1 MKYYILLIYLLA
13 FSLATEGNTAVK
25 DSLSEALPSASSPLQ
40 KLEIMTNLMDLSR
53 QEEQVEYAKQLYWL
67 ALEEDEDYYKEAALT
82 EILRF
87 YVNTDAKDSAKVYLA
102 EAERELKGKA
112 RDFLVTYMKTIMDV
126 RVVYYTKGEDR
137 MKLIEKY
144 KLRLET
150 EKDMPVLDKISN
162 YYLLGMANSN
172 RVDPKNQ
179 DAIYKEVC
187 YYMNNLI
194 ELSDNIPLRYS
205 YLFRLNTLNILSLM
219 EATPENR
226 VKASLRYLNMQKEYA
241 DTKEMK
247 KRPYTSKR
255 HLLNAYS
262 TLATAAETVG
272 KDMATY
278 YFNYFID
285 LNRKYPED
293 AAFSAEYDRYFTS
306 LNYYKSIRDFQK
318 AADYNDSVIYYF
330 RHGDFQFNLTENI
343 VLTLKDKIDCLDS
356 LHRYKDA
363 YEAYKEYS
371 VLLDSARTRS
381 MENKVEDLEIKK
393 YVDELVV
400 EKKALEIDL
409 QKSRSQLYLFLALLI
424 LSICFGIFIFFRL
437 GKIKSLYKEL
447 QESNRLV
454 IIASEKAQESE
465 RMKNAFIKNMC
476 HEVRTPLNAING
488 FAELITSDGI
498 SPEEKK
504 EFSKI
509 IYTNCHNITSMM
521 NDVLVIAQLDSSN
534 EVLPLEPVHI
544 SLLCHHEMNKLK
556 KLQQKPDIH
565 YQVEGDKSNDLIY
578 SDPNHFG
585 IIISHLLNN
594 ANKFTNQGSIT
605 LSYQP
610 EEEGRIMCICV
621 TDTGCGI
628 PADKSEWIFERFT
641 KNDDFIPVRA
651 SASTSAASSPNASTV
666 PSNWIPVTPG
676 EPGSFY
682 GFRLIPTNSQQ
693 VFFWQTCPINHHL
706 ISSVFLRCKPFPDIR
721 QFA

>member
-330 RHGDFQFNLTENI
+330 RHGDFQFDLTENI

-594 ANKFTNQGSIT
+594 ANKFTNQGSNT
-605 LSYQP
+605 LSYKP

-641 KNDDFIPVRA
+641 KNDDFIP
-651 SASTSAASSPNASTV
+651 
-666 PSNWIPVTPG
+666 
-676 EPGSFY
+676 GSGLGLY
-682 GFRLIPTNSQQ
+682 LCRLITQRLNGSLKLD
-693 VFFWQTCPINHHL
+693 TCYTGGARFILRLPINPY
-706 ISSVFLRCKPFPDIR
+706 K
-721 QFA
+721 

>member
-53 QEEQVEYAKQLYWL
+53 QEEQVDYAKQLYWL

-330 RHGDFQFNLTENI
+330 RHGNFQFDLTENI

-393 YVDELVV
+393 HVDELVV

-610 EEEGRIMCICV
+610 EEEGKIMCICV

-641 KNDDFIPVRA
+641 KNDDFIP
-651 SASTSAASSPNASTV
+651 
-666 PSNWIPVTPG
+666 
-676 EPGSFY
+676 GSGLGLY
-682 GFRLIPTNSQQ
+682 LCRLITQRLNGSLKLD
-693 VFFWQTCPINHHL
+693 TCYTGGARFILRLPINPY
-706 ISSVFLRCKPFPDIR
+706 K
-721 QFA
+721 

>member
-272 KDMATY
+272 KDMATH

-381 MENKVEDLEIKK
+381 MEKKVEDLEIKK
-393 YVDELVV
+393 HVDELVV

-544 SLLCHHEMNKLK
+544 GLLCHNEMNKLK

-585 IIISHLLNN
+585 IIISHLLSN

-605 LSYQP
+605 LSYRP

-641 KNDDFIPVRA
+641 KNDDFIP
-651 SASTSAASSPNASTV
+651 
-666 PSNWIPVTPG
+666 
-676 EPGSFY
+676 GSGLGLY
-682 GFRLIPTNSQQ
+682 LCRLITQRLNGSLKLD
-693 VFFWQTCPINHHL
+693 TCYTGGARFILRLPINPY
-706 ISSVFLRCKPFPDIR
+706 K
-721 QFA
+721 

>member
-306 LNYYKSIRDFQK
+306 LNYYKLIRDFQK

-330 RHGDFQFNLTENI
+330 RHADFQFDLTENI

-393 YVDELVV
+393 HVDELVV

-585 IIISHLLNN
+585 IIISHLLSN

-605 LSYQP
+605 LSYRP

-641 KNDDFIPVRA
+641 KNDDFIP
-651 SASTSAASSPNASTV
+651 
-666 PSNWIPVTPG
+666 
-676 EPGSFY
+676 GSGLGLY
-682 GFRLIPTNSQQ
+682 LCRLITQRLNGSLKLD
-693 VFFWQTCPINHHL
+693 TCYTGGARFILRLPINPY
-706 ISSVFLRCKPFPDIR
+706 K
-721 QFA
+721 

>member
-330 RHGDFQFNLTENI
+330 RHGDFQFDLTENI

-610 EEEGRIMCICV
+610 EEEVRIMCICV

-641 KNDDFIPVRA
+641 KNDDFIP
-651 SASTSAASSPNASTV
+651 
-666 PSNWIPVTPG
+666 
-676 EPGSFY
+676 GSGLGLY
-682 GFRLIPTNSQQ
+682 LCRLITQRLNGSLKLD
-693 VFFWQTCPINHHL
+693 TCYTGGARFILRLPINPY
-706 ISSVFLRCKPFPDIR
+706 K
-721 QFA
+721 

>member
-272 KDMATY
+272 KDMATH

-330 RHGDFQFNLTENI
+330 RHGNFQFDLTENI

-393 YVDELVV
+393 HVDELVV

-605 LSYQP
+605 LSYRP

-641 KNDDFIPVRA
+641 KNDDFIP
-651 SASTSAASSPNASTV
+651 
-666 PSNWIPVTPG
+666 
-676 EPGSFY
+676 GSGLGLY
-682 GFRLIPTNSQQ
+682 LCRLITQRLNGSLKLD
-693 VFFWQTCPINHHL
+693 TCYTGGARFILRLPINPY
-706 ISSVFLRCKPFPDIR
+706 K
-721 QFA
+721 

>member
-306 LNYYKSIRDFQK
+306 LNYYKSIRNFQK

-393 YVDELVV
+393 HVDELVV

-585 IIISHLLNN
+585 IIISHLLSN

-641 KNDDFIPVRA
+641 KNDDFIP
-651 SASTSAASSPNASTV
+651 
-666 PSNWIPVTPG
+666 
-676 EPGSFY
+676 GSGLGLY
-682 GFRLIPTNSQQ
+682 LCRLITQRLNGSLKLD
-693 VFFWQTCPINHHL
+693 TCYTGGARFILRLPINPY
-706 ISSVFLRCKPFPDIR
+706 K
-721 QFA
+721 

>member
-87 YVNTDAKDSAKVYLA
+87 YVNTDAKDRAKVYLA

-330 RHGDFQFNLTENI
+330 RHGDFQFDLTENI

-610 EEEGRIMCICV
+610 EEEGKIMCICV

-641 KNDDFIPVRA
+641 KNDDFIP
-651 SASTSAASSPNASTV
+651 
-666 PSNWIPVTPG
+666 
-676 EPGSFY
+676 GSGLGLY
-682 GFRLIPTNSQQ
+682 LCRLITQRLNGSLKLD
-693 VFFWQTCPINHHL
+693 TCYTGGARFILRLPINPY
-706 ISSVFLRCKPFPDIR
+706 K
-721 QFA
+721 

>member
-330 RHGDFQFNLTENI
+330 RHGNFQFDLTENI

-393 YVDELVV
+393 HVDELVV

-424 LSICFGIFIFFRL
+424 LSISFGIFIFFRL

-565 YQVEGDKSNDLIY
+565 YRVEGDKSNDLIY

-605 LSYQP
+605 LSYRP

-641 KNDDFIPVRA
+641 KNDDFIP
-651 SASTSAASSPNASTV
+651 
-666 PSNWIPVTPG
+666 
-676 EPGSFY
+676 GSGLGLY
-682 GFRLIPTNSQQ
+682 LCRLITQRLNGSLKLD
-693 VFFWQTCPINHHL
+693 TCYTGGARFILRLPINPY
-706 ISSVFLRCKPFPDIR
+706 K
-721 QFA
+721 

>member
-272 KDMATY
+272 KDMATH

-381 MENKVEDLEIKK
+381 MEKKVEDLEIKK
-393 YVDELVV
+393 HVDELVV

-544 SLLCHHEMNKLK
+544 GLLCHHEMNKLK

-585 IIISHLLNN
+585 IIISHLLSN

-605 LSYQP
+605 LSYRP

-641 KNDDFIPVRA
+641 KNDDFIP
-651 SASTSAASSPNASTV
+651 
-666 PSNWIPVTPG
+666 
-676 EPGSFY
+676 GSDLGLY
-682 GFRLIPTNSQQ
+682 LCRLITQRLNGSLKLD
-693 VFFWQTCPINHHL
+693 TCYTGGARFILRLPINPY
-706 ISSVFLRCKPFPDIR
+706 K
-721 QFA
+721 

>member
-330 RHGDFQFNLTENI
+330 RHGNFQFDLTENI

-393 YVDELVV
+393 HVDELVV

-585 IIISHLLNN
+585 IIISHLLSN

-605 LSYQP
+605 LSYRP

-641 KNDDFIPVRA
+641 KNDDFIP
-651 SASTSAASSPNASTV
+651 
-666 PSNWIPVTPG
+666 
-676 EPGSFY
+676 GSGLGLY
-682 GFRLIPTNSQQ
+682 LCRLITQRLNGSLKLD
-693 VFFWQTCPINHHL
+693 TCYTGGARFILRLPINPY
-706 ISSVFLRCKPFPDIR
+706 K
-721 QFA
+721 

>member
-272 KDMATY
+272 KDMATH

-381 MENKVEDLEIKK
+381 MEKKVEDLEIKK
-393 YVDELVV
+393 HVDELVV

-544 SLLCHHEMNKLK
+544 GLLCHHEMNKLK

-585 IIISHLLNN
+585 IIISHLLSN

-605 LSYQP
+605 LSYRP

-641 KNDDFIPVRA
+641 KNDDFIP
-651 SASTSAASSPNASTV
+651 SS
-666 PSNWIPVTPG
+666 G
-676 EPGSFY
+676 LGLY
-682 GFRLIPTNSQQ
+682 LCRLITQRLNGSLKLD
-693 VFFWQTCPINHHL
+693 TCYTGGARFILRLPINPY
-706 ISSVFLRCKPFPDIR
+706 K
-721 QFA
+721 

>member
-381 MENKVEDLEIKK
+381 MEKKVEDLEIKK
-393 YVDELVV
+393 HVDELVV

-605 LSYQP
+605 LSYRP

-641 KNDDFIPVRA
+641 KNDDFIP
-651 SASTSAASSPNASTV
+651 
-666 PSNWIPVTPG
+666 
-676 EPGSFY
+676 GSGLGLY
-682 GFRLIPTNSQQ
+682 LCRLITQRLNGSLKLD
-693 VFFWQTCPINHHL
+693 TCYTGGARFILRLPINPY
-706 ISSVFLRCKPFPDIR
+706 K
-721 QFA
+721 

>member
-87 YVNTDAKDSAKVYLA
+87 YVNTDAKDSAKVYHA
-102 EAERELKGKA
+102 EPERELKGKA

-330 RHGDFQFNLTENI
+330 RHGNFQFDLTENI

-393 YVDELVV
+393 HVDELVV

-424 LSICFGIFIFFRL
+424 LSISFGIFIFFRL

-605 LSYQP
+605 LSYRP

-641 KNDDFIPVRA
+641 KNDDFIP
-651 SASTSAASSPNASTV
+651 
-666 PSNWIPVTPG
+666 
-676 EPGSFY
+676 GSGLGLY
-682 GFRLIPTNSQQ
+682 LCRLITQRLNGSLKLD
-693 VFFWQTCPINHHL
+693 TCYTGGARFILRLPINPY
-706 ISSVFLRCKPFPDIR
+706 K
-721 QFA
+721 

>member
-162 YYLLGMANSN
+162 YYLLGMTNSN

-194 ELSDNIPLRYS
+194 ELSVNIPLRYS

-330 RHGDFQFNLTENI
+330 RHGDFQFDLTENI

-641 KNDDFIPVRA
+641 KNDDFIP
-651 SASTSAASSPNASTV
+651 
-666 PSNWIPVTPG
+666 
-676 EPGSFY
+676 GSGLGLY
-682 GFRLIPTNSQQ
+682 LCRLITQRLNGSLKLD
-693 VFFWQTCPINHHL
+693 TCYTGGARFILRLPINPY
-706 ISSVFLRCKPFPDIR
+706 K
-721 QFA
+721 

>member
-1 MKYYILLIYLLA
+1 M
-13 FSLATEGNTAVK
+13 
-25 DSLSEALPSASSPLQ
+25 
-40 KLEIMTNLMDLSR
+40 
-53 QEEQVEYAKQLYWL
+53 EYAKQLYWL

-330 RHGDFQFNLTENI
+330 RHGDFQFDLTENI

-585 IIISHLLNN
+585 IIIFHLLNN

-641 KNDDFIPVRA
+641 KNDDFIP
-651 SASTSAASSPNASTV
+651 
-666 PSNWIPVTPG
+666 
-676 EPGSFY
+676 GSGLGLY
-682 GFRLIPTNSQQ
+682 LCRLITQRLNGSLKLD
-693 VFFWQTCPINHHL
+693 TCYTGGARFILRLPINPY
-706 ISSVFLRCKPFPDIR
+706 K
-721 QFA
+721 

>member
-1 MKYYILLIYLLA
+1 
-13 FSLATEGNTAVK
+13 
-25 DSLSEALPSASSPLQ
+25 
-40 KLEIMTNLMDLSR
+40 
-53 QEEQVEYAKQLYWL
+53 
-67 ALEEDEDYYKEAALT
+67 
-82 EILRF
+82 
-87 YVNTDAKDSAKVYLA
+87 
-102 EAERELKGKA
+102 
-112 RDFLVTYMKTIMDV
+112 
-126 RVVYYTKGEDR
+126 

-330 RHGDFQFNLTENI
+330 RHGNFQFDLTENI

-393 YVDELVV
+393 HVDELVV

-424 LSICFGIFIFFRL
+424 LSISFGIFIFFRL

-605 LSYQP
+605 LSYRP

-641 KNDDFIPVRA
+641 KNDDFIP
-651 SASTSAASSPNASTV
+651 
-666 PSNWIPVTPG
+666 
-676 EPGSFY
+676 GSGLGLY
-682 GFRLIPTNSQQ
+682 LCRLITQRLNGSLKLD
-693 VFFWQTCPINHHL
+693 TCYTGGARFILRLPINPY
-706 ISSVFLRCKPFPDIR
+706 K
-721 QFA
+721 

>member
-272 KDMATY
+272 KDMATH

-330 RHGDFQFNLTENI
+330 RHGDFQFDLTENI

-381 MENKVEDLEIKK
+381 MEKKVEDLEIKK
-393 YVDELVV
+393 HVDELVV

-641 KNDDFIPVRA
+641 KNDDFIP
-651 SASTSAASSPNASTV
+651 
-666 PSNWIPVTPG
+666 
-676 EPGSFY
+676 GSGLGLY
-682 GFRLIPTNSQQ
+682 LCRLITQRLNGSLKLD
-693 VFFWQTCPINHHL
+693 TCYTGGARFILRLPINPY
-706 ISSVFLRCKPFPDIR
+706 K
-721 QFA
+721 

>member
-1 MKYYILLIYLLA
+1 M
-13 FSLATEGNTAVK
+13 
-25 DSLSEALPSASSPLQ
+25 
-40 KLEIMTNLMDLSR
+40 
-53 QEEQVEYAKQLYWL
+53 
-67 ALEEDEDYYKEAALT
+67 
-82 EILRF
+82 
-87 YVNTDAKDSAKVYLA
+87 NTDAKDSAKVYLA

-330 RHGDFQFNLTENI
+330 RHGDFQFDLTENI

-393 YVDELVV
+393 HVDELVV

-605 LSYQP
+605 LSYRP

-641 KNDDFIPVRA
+641 KNDDFIP
-651 SASTSAASSPNASTV
+651 
-666 PSNWIPVTPG
+666 
-676 EPGSFY
+676 GSGLGLY
-682 GFRLIPTNSQQ
+682 LCRLITQRLNGSLKLD
-693 VFFWQTCPINHHL
+693 TCYTGGARFILRLPINPY
-706 ISSVFLRCKPFPDIR
+706 K
-721 QFA
+721 

>member
-1 MKYYILLIYLLA
+1 MKHYILLIYFLA
-13 FSLATEGNTAVK
+13 FSLSTEANTAVK
-25 DSLSEALPSASSPLQ
+25 DSLSGALSSASSPLQ
-40 KLEIMTNLMDLSR
+40 KLEIMTNLMDISR
-53 QEEQVEYAKQLYWL
+53 QEEQVEYAKQLYKL

-330 RHGDFQFNLTENI
+330 RHGDFQFDLTENI

-605 LSYQP
+605 LSYRP

-641 KNDDFIPVRA
+641 KNDDFIP
-651 SASTSAASSPNASTV
+651 
-666 PSNWIPVTPG
+666 
-676 EPGSFY
+676 GSGLGLY
-682 GFRLIPTNSQQ
+682 LCRLITQRLNGSLKLD
-693 VFFWQTCPINHHL
+693 TCYTGGARFILRLPINPY
-706 ISSVFLRCKPFPDIR
+706 K
-721 QFA
+721 

>member
-272 KDMATY
+272 KDMATH

-330 RHGDFQFNLTENI
+330 RHGNFQFDLTENI

-605 LSYQP
+605 LSYRP

-641 KNDDFIPVRA
+641 KNDDFIP
-651 SASTSAASSPNASTV
+651 
-666 PSNWIPVTPG
+666 
-676 EPGSFY
+676 GSGLGLY
-682 GFRLIPTNSQQ
+682 LCRLITQRLNGSLKLD
-693 VFFWQTCPINHHL
+693 TCYTGGARFILRLPINPY
-706 ISSVFLRCKPFPDIR
+706 K
-721 QFA
+721 

>member
-247 KRPYTSKR
+247 KRPHTSKR

-330 RHGDFQFNLTENI
+330 RHGNFQFDLTENI

-393 YVDELVV
+393 HVDELVV

-424 LSICFGIFIFFRL
+424 LSISFGIFIFFRL

-605 LSYQP
+605 LSYRP

-641 KNDDFIPVRA
+641 KNDDFIP
-651 SASTSAASSPNASTV
+651 
-666 PSNWIPVTPG
+666 
-676 EPGSFY
+676 GSGLGLY
-682 GFRLIPTNSQQ
+682 LCRLITQRLNGSLKLD
-693 VFFWQTCPINHHL
+693 TCYTGGARFILRLPINPY
-706 ISSVFLRCKPFPDIR
+706 K
-721 QFA
+721 

>member
-330 RHGDFQFNLTENI
+330 RHGNFQFDLTENI

-393 YVDELVV
+393 HVDELVV

-605 LSYQP
+605 LSYRP
-610 EEEGRIMCICV
+610 EEEGMIMCICV

-641 KNDDFIPVRA
+641 KNDDFIP
-651 SASTSAASSPNASTV
+651 
-666 PSNWIPVTPG
+666 
-676 EPGSFY
+676 GSGLGLY
-682 GFRLIPTNSQQ
+682 LCRLITQRLNGSLKLD
-693 VFFWQTCPINHHL
+693 TCYTGGARFILRLPINPY
-706 ISSVFLRCKPFPDIR
+706 K
-721 QFA
+721 

>member
-1 MKYYILLIYLLA
+1 M
-13 FSLATEGNTAVK
+13 
-25 DSLSEALPSASSPLQ
+25 
-40 KLEIMTNLMDLSR
+40 
-53 QEEQVEYAKQLYWL
+53 
-67 ALEEDEDYYKEAALT
+67 
-82 EILRF
+82 
-87 YVNTDAKDSAKVYLA
+87 
-102 EAERELKGKA
+102 
-112 RDFLVTYMKTIMDV
+112 
-126 RVVYYTKGEDR
+126 
-137 MKLIEKY
+137 
-144 KLRLET
+144 
-150 EKDMPVLDKISN
+150 
-162 YYLLGMANSN
+162 
-172 RVDPKNQ
+172 
-179 DAIYKEVC
+179 
-187 YYMNNLI
+187 
-194 ELSDNIPLRYS
+194 
-205 YLFRLNTLNILSLM
+205 
-219 EATPENR
+219 
-226 VKASLRYLNMQKEYA
+226 
-241 DTKEMK
+241 
-247 KRPYTSKR
+247 
-255 HLLNAYS
+255 
-262 TLATAAETVG
+262 
-272 KDMATY
+272 
-278 YFNYFID
+278 
-285 LNRKYPED
+285 
-293 AAFSAEYDRYFTS
+293 
-306 LNYYKSIRDFQK
+306 
-318 AADYNDSVIYYF
+318 
-330 RHGDFQFNLTENI
+330 
-343 VLTLKDKIDCLDS
+343 
-356 LHRYKDA
+356 
-363 YEAYKEYS
+363 
-371 VLLDSARTRS
+371 
-381 MENKVEDLEIKK
+381 
-393 YVDELVV
+393 VV

-641 KNDDFIPVRA
+641 KNDDFIP
-651 SASTSAASSPNASTV
+651 
-666 PSNWIPVTPG
+666 
-676 EPGSFY
+676 GSGLGLY
-682 GFRLIPTNSQQ
+682 LCRLITQRLNGSLKLD
-693 VFFWQTCPINHHL
+693 TCYTGGARFILRLPINPY
-706 ISSVFLRCKPFPDIR
+706 K
-721 QFA
+721 

>member
-272 KDMATY
+272 KDMATH

-330 RHGDFQFNLTENI
+330 RHGDFQFDLTENI

-393 YVDELVV
+393 HVDELVV

-509 IYTNCHNITSMM
+509 IYTNCHNITTMM

-544 SLLCHHEMNKLK
+544 GLLCHHEMNKLK

-605 LSYQP
+605 LSYRP

-641 KNDDFIPVRA
+641 KNDDFIP
-651 SASTSAASSPNASTV
+651 
-666 PSNWIPVTPG
+666 
-676 EPGSFY
+676 GSGLGLY
-682 GFRLIPTNSQQ
+682 LCRLITQRLNGSLKLD
-693 VFFWQTCPINHHL
+693 TCYTGGARFILRLPINPY
-706 ISSVFLRCKPFPDIR
+706 K
-721 QFA
+721 

>member
-1 MKYYILLIYLLA
+1 MKHYILLIYFLA
-13 FSLATEGNTAVK
+13 FSLATEANTAVK
-25 DSLSEALPSASSPLQ
+25 DSLSGALSSASSSLQ
-40 KLEIMTNLMDLSR
+40 KLETMTNLMDISR
-53 QEEQVEYAKQLYWL
+53 QEEQVKYAKQLYQL

-112 RDFLVTYMKTIMDV
+112 RDYLVTYMKTIMDV

-150 EKDMPVLDKISN
+150 EKDMSVLDKIAN
-162 YYLLGMANSN
+162 NYLLGMANSN

-179 DAIYKEVC
+179 EAIYKEVC
-187 YYMNNLI
+187 YYMNNAI
-194 ELSDNIPLRYS
+194 KLSENIPLRYS
-205 YLFRLNTLNILSLM
+205 YLFRLNTLSILSLM
-219 EATPENR
+219 EATPEDR
-226 VKASLRYLNMQKEYA
+226 VKVSLRYLNIQKEYA
-241 DTKEMK
+241 ATKEMK

-262 TLATAAETVG
+262 SLATATETVG

-293 AAFSAEYDRYFTS
+293 AGFSAEYDRYFTS

-318 AADYNDSVIYYF
+318 AADYNDSVIHYF
-330 RHGDFQFNLTENI
+330 RHGDFQFDLTENI

-363 YEAYKEYS
+363 YEAYKEYT

-393 YVDELVV
+393 NVDELVV
-400 EKKALEIDL
+400 EKKALEVDL

-437 GKIKSLYKEL
+437 GKIKSLYEKL

-488 FAELITSDGI
+488 FAELITGDGV

-509 IYTNCHNITSMM
+509 IYTNCNNITSMM

-534 EVLPLEPVHI
+534 EVLPLAPVHI
-544 SLLCHHEMNKLK
+544 DLLCHHEMNLLK

-578 SDPNHFG
+578 SDANHFG

-605 LSYQP
+605 LSYQT
-610 EEEGRIMCICV
+610 EEEGKIMCISV

-641 KNDDFIPVRA
+641 KNDDFIP
-651 SASTSAASSPNASTV
+651 
-666 PSNWIPVTPG
+666 
-676 EPGSFY
+676 GSGLGLY
-682 GFRLIPTNSQQ
+682 LCRLITQRLNGTLKLDTSYTGGARF
-693 VFFWQTCPINHHL
+693 V
-706 ISSVFLRCKPFPDIR
+706 LRLPVNPYK
-721 QFA
+721 

>member
-25 DSLSEALPSASSPLQ
+25 DALSEALPSASSPLQ

-330 RHGDFQFNLTENI
+330 RHGDFQFDLTENI

-476 HEVRTPLNAING
+476 HEVRTPLNAINS

-641 KNDDFIPVRA
+641 KNDDFIP
-651 SASTSAASSPNASTV
+651 
-666 PSNWIPVTPG
+666 
-676 EPGSFY
+676 GSGLGLY
-682 GFRLIPTNSQQ
+682 LCRLITQRLNGSLKLD
-693 VFFWQTCPINHHL
+693 TCYTGGARFILRLPINPY
-706 ISSVFLRCKPFPDIR
+706 K
-721 QFA
+721 

>member
-67 ALEEDEDYYKEAALT
+67 ALEEDEDYYKEVALT

-278 YFNYFID
+278 YFNYFIE

-330 RHGDFQFNLTENI
+330 RHGDFQFDLTENI

-610 EEEGRIMCICV
+610 EEEGKIMCICV

-641 KNDDFIPVRA
+641 KNDDFIP
-651 SASTSAASSPNASTV
+651 
-666 PSNWIPVTPG
+666 
-676 EPGSFY
+676 GSGLGLY
-682 GFRLIPTNSQQ
+682 LCRLITQRLNGSLKLD
-693 VFFWQTCPINHHL
+693 TCYTGGARFILRLPINPY
-706 ISSVFLRCKPFPDIR
+706 K
-721 QFA
+721 

>member
-40 KLEIMTNLMDLSR
+40 NLEIMTNLMDLSR

-330 RHGDFQFNLTENI
+330 RHGNFQFDLTENI

-393 YVDELVV
+393 HVDELVV

-424 LSICFGIFIFFRL
+424 LSISFGIFIFFRL

-605 LSYQP
+605 LSYRP
-610 EEEGRIMCICV
+610 EEEGRIMCIYV

-641 KNDDFIPVRA
+641 KNDDFIP
-651 SASTSAASSPNASTV
+651 
-666 PSNWIPVTPG
+666 
-676 EPGSFY
+676 GSGLGLY
-682 GFRLIPTNSQQ
+682 LCRLITQRLNGSLKLD
-693 VFFWQTCPINHHL
+693 TCYTGGARFILRLPINPY
-706 ISSVFLRCKPFPDIR
+706 K
-721 QFA
+721 

>member
-330 RHGDFQFNLTENI
+330 RHGDFQFDLTENI

-393 YVDELVV
+393 HVDELVV

-424 LSICFGIFIFFRL
+424 LSISFGIFIFFRL

-641 KNDDFIPVRA
+641 KNDDFIP
-651 SASTSAASSPNASTV
+651 
-666 PSNWIPVTPG
+666 
-676 EPGSFY
+676 GSGLGLY
-682 GFRLIPTNSQQ
+682 LCRLITQRLNGSLKLD
-693 VFFWQTCPINHHL
+693 TCYTGGARFILRLPINPY
-706 ISSVFLRCKPFPDIR
+706 K
-721 QFA
+721 

>member
-67 ALEEDEDYYKEAALT
+67 TLEEDEDYYKEVALT

-330 RHGDFQFNLTENI
+330 RHGDFQFDLTENI

-381 MENKVEDLEIKK
+381 MEKKVEDLEIKK
-393 YVDELVV
+393 HVDELVV

-610 EEEGRIMCICV
+610 EEEGKIMCICV

-641 KNDDFIPVRA
+641 KNDDFIP
-651 SASTSAASSPNASTV
+651 
-666 PSNWIPVTPG
+666 
-676 EPGSFY
+676 GSGLGLY
-682 GFRLIPTNSQQ
+682 LCRLITQRLNGSLKLD
-693 VFFWQTCPINHHL
+693 TCYTGGARFILRLPINPY
-706 ISSVFLRCKPFPDIR
+706 K
-721 QFA
+721 

>member
-262 TLATAAETVG
+262 STLAPAAETVG

-330 RHGDFQFNLTENI
+330 RHGDFQFDLTENI

-393 YVDELVV
+393 HVDELVV

-641 KNDDFIPVRA
+641 KNDDFIP
-651 SASTSAASSPNASTV
+651 
-666 PSNWIPVTPG
+666 
-676 EPGSFY
+676 GSGLGLY
-682 GFRLIPTNSQQ
+682 LCRLITQRLNGSLKLD
-693 VFFWQTCPINHHL
+693 TCYTGGARFILRLPINPY
-706 ISSVFLRCKPFPDIR
+706 K
-721 QFA
+721 

>member
-205 YLFRLNTLNILSLM
+205 YLLRLNTLNILSLM

-330 RHGDFQFNLTENI
+330 RHGDFQFDLTENI

-641 KNDDFIPVRA
+641 KNDDFIP
-651 SASTSAASSPNASTV
+651 
-666 PSNWIPVTPG
+666 
-676 EPGSFY
+676 GSGLGLY
-682 GFRLIPTNSQQ
+682 LCRLITQRLNGSLKLD
-693 VFFWQTCPINHHL
+693 TCYTGGARFILRLPINPY
-706 ISSVFLRCKPFPDIR
+706 K
-721 QFA
+721 

>member
-162 YYLLGMANSN
+162 YYLLGMAHSN

-330 RHGDFQFNLTENI
+330 RHGDFQFDLTENI

-585 IIISHLLNN
+585 IIISHLLSN

-641 KNDDFIPVRA
+641 KNDDFIP
-651 SASTSAASSPNASTV
+651 
-666 PSNWIPVTPG
+666 
-676 EPGSFY
+676 GSGLGLY
-682 GFRLIPTNSQQ
+682 LCRLITQRLNGSLKLD
-693 VFFWQTCPINHHL
+693 TCYTGGARFILRLPINPY
-706 ISSVFLRCKPFPDIR
+706 K
-721 QFA
+721 

>member
-285 LNRKYPED
+285 LNTKYPED

-330 RHGDFQFNLTENI
+330 RHGDFQFDLTENI

-393 YVDELVV
+393 HVDELVV

-544 SLLCHHEMNKLK
+544 GLLCHHEMNKLK

-605 LSYQP
+605 LSYRP

-641 KNDDFIPVRA
+641 KNDDFIP
-651 SASTSAASSPNASTV
+651 
-666 PSNWIPVTPG
+666 
-676 EPGSFY
+676 GSGLGLY
-682 GFRLIPTNSQQ
+682 LCRLITQRLNGSLKLD
-693 VFFWQTCPINHHL
+693 TCYTGGARFILRLPINPY
-706 ISSVFLRCKPFPDIR
+706 K
-721 QFA
+721 

>member
-330 RHGDFQFNLTENI
+330 RHGNFQFDLTENI

-393 YVDELVV
+393 HVDELVV

-424 LSICFGIFIFFRL
+424 LSISFGIFIFFRL

-610 EEEGRIMCICV
+610 EEEGKIMCISV

-641 KNDDFIPVRA
+641 KNDDFIP
-651 SASTSAASSPNASTV
+651 
-666 PSNWIPVTPG
+666 
-676 EPGSFY
+676 GSGLGLY
-682 GFRLIPTNSQQ
+682 LCRLITQRLNGSLKLD
-693 VFFWQTCPINHHL
+693 TCYTGGARFILRLPINPY
-706 ISSVFLRCKPFPDIR
+706 K
-721 QFA
+721 

>member
-330 RHGDFQFNLTENI
+330 RHGNFQFDLTENI

-393 YVDELVV
+393 HVDELVV

-424 LSICFGIFIFFRL
+424 LSISFGIFIFFRL

-605 LSYQP
+605 LSYRP

-641 KNDDFIPVRA
+641 KNDDFIP
-651 SASTSAASSPNASTV
+651 
-666 PSNWIPVTPG
+666 
-676 EPGSFY
+676 GSGLGLY
-682 GFRLIPTNSQQ
+682 LCSLITQRLNGSLKLD
-693 VFFWQTCPINHHL
+693 TCYTGGARFILRLPINPY
-706 ISSVFLRCKPFPDIR
+706 K
-721 QFA
+721 